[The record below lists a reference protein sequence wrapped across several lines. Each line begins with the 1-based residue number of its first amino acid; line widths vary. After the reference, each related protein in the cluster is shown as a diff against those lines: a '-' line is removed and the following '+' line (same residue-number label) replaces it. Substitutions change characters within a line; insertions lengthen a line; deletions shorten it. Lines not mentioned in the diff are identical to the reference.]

1 MPRPTR
7 VQEIVEVATRLFSER
22 GFQGTSV
29 RAIAEAAGMQSGGL
43 YSHFPSK
50 EALLHHIVVETHQ
63 RQRAALDEVRSSP
76 LEPEAK
82 FRAAFLAHVRSNFEV
97 GADSSSRIFLTEW
110 RYLTGPE
117 LEEVL
122 ENRRSYEHVWDEIID
137 EAIGAG
143 VFRKDLDPH
152 IVRLITM
159 SVANWAIMWFDP
171 AGPQTIDE
179 VFGRA
184 ADEMLL
190 GFVAR

>member
-1 MPRPTR
+1 VPRPTR
-7 VQEIVEVATRLFSER
+7 VQEIVEAATKLFSER
-22 GFQGTSV
+22 GFKGTSV
-29 RAIAEAAGMQSGGL
+29 RAIAEAAGMHSGGL

-50 EALLHHIVVETHQ
+50 EALLHHIVIETHK
-63 RQRAALDEVRSSP
+63 RQRAALDEVHASA

-82 FRAAFLAHVRSNFEV
+82 FRAAFLAHVKSNFEV
-97 GADSSSRIFLTEW
+97 RADTSSRIFLTEW
-110 RYLTGPE
+110 RYLSGKE

-122 ENRRSYEHVWDEIID
+122 EQRRSYEHVWDEIID

-152 IVRLITM
+152 MVRLITM

-171 AGPQTIDE
+171 AGRQTIDE
-179 VFGRA
+179 VFGKA

-190 GFVAR
+190 GFIVR